1 MFYSQVAKQDLY
13 TYMEQLAIASL
24 DVNDADTCDATIDV
38 LREVF
43 PNSSRVSRL
52 EGMSLEAK
60 GRCDEAI
67 TKYDAVL

>member
-13 TYMEQLAIASL
+13 MYMEQLAIASL

-43 PNSSRVSRL
+43 PNSSRVARL
-52 EGMSLEAK
+52 EGM
-60 GRCDEAI
+60 
-67 TKYDAVL
+67 